1 MRSPRLKALL
11 WQRSERLMSEKLD
24 NPGVIVHPPIAL
36 LIAFVAGLVLEWLR
50 PWPFVPAS
58 IPNFWVGVLLFAAG
72 FALLVWAF
80 VSFRRAGTNVQTSE
94 PSTAIVERGP
104 YGFSRNPIYSGMFLA
119 LAGLAVGFDSLW
131 VLAMLVP
138 FYLVIRYG
146 VVAREE
152 AYLERKFGGTY
163 LAYKSRVRRWI

>member
-1 MRSPRLKALL
+1 
-11 WQRSERLMSEKLD
+11 MSETRD

-36 LIAFVAGLVLEWLR
+36 LIAFVAGLVFEWLW
-50 PWPFVPAS
+50 PLPFVPPTLPRTW
-58 IPNFWVGVLLFAAG
+58 IGVLLFAAG
-72 FALLVWAF
+72 FALLIWAF
-80 VSFRRAGTNVQTSE
+80 VTFRKAGTNVQTSE
-94 PSTAIVERGP
+94 PATAVVERGP

-119 LAGLAVGFDSLW
+119 LAGLAIGLNSLW

-152 AYLERKFGGTY
+152 AYLERKFGKTY
-163 LAYKSRVRRWI
+163 LDYKSRVRRWI